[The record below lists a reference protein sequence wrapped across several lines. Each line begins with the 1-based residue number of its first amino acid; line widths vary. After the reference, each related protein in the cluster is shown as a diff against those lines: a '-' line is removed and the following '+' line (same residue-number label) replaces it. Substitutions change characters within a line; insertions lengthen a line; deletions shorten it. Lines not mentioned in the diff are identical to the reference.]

1 MRYLVCYDVADDGAR
16 RRLAAYLD
24 GLGDRLQ
31 ESVFELHLPAE
42 SASAVWAEAARMVD
56 AAGDRL
62 WMAPLCK
69 SCLGAQQRIGP
80 DELSDKLAAVVWV
93 V

>member
-1 MRYLVCYDVADDGAR
+1 VCYDVTDDGAR

-31 ESVFELHLPAE
+31 ESVFEVSLPAE
-42 SASAVWAEAARMVD
+42 SAACVWAEAAKMVD
-56 AAGDRL
+56 AASDRL
-62 WMAPLCK
+62 WMAPIC
-69 SCLGAQQRIGP
+69 SRCLGAQQRIGP
-80 DELSDKLAAVVWV
+80 DALSDKLSAVVWV